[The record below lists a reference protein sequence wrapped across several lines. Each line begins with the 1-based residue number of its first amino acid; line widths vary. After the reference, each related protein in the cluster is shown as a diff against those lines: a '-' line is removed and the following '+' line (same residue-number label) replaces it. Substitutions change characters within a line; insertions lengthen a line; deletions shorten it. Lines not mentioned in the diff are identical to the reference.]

1 MSPAV
6 SETQCDN
13 LHPLSC
19 RRDVELL
26 LVLALPK
33 GAAGQGLGCSQ
44 REKGGGRPQGL
55 ILLQGG

>member
-1 MSPAV
+1 M

-44 REKGGGRPQGL
+44 LEKGGGRPQGL